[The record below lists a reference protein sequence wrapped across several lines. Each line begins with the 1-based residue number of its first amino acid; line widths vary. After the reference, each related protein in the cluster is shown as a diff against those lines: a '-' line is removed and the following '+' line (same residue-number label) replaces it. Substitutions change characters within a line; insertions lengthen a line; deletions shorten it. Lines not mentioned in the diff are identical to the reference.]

1 VCVRSVLF
9 CFKYDTGRLRPG
21 GRASSRQSNDPS
33 KDDKNSNTNADF
45 PILSRFRFD
54 HAAQFIT
61 STSTATSSSSSA
73 PSWRTDFDQ
82 QVENWVD
89 QGILRTAPP
98 DSIYVFKKKKNSK
111 PPICEALCL
120 NPAAAKSTTV
130 DDIDKQQQ
138 NFYYPHEGMS
148 SLVGAL
154 TSGNAFQVKQDVWVS
169 PSSGVK
175 YQGPPAPLG
184 CTSENTKATDNWN
197 VRALGKTIGK
207 HDHLIVAHNG
217 KCADR
222 LMSKTPAKDV
232 HNLLR
237 VNFNDRVPANG
248 GQKMTLNSLYSLT
261 LCLKGPSILSQSLQK
276 SESFIA
282 GFVQD
287 HPRLGLVTCQTN
299 KYPTTTYNKDNDDD
313 DDDSNNNNFEV
324 WTIISTAQF
333 AKKYKAPQE
342 NLPEDVIEN
351 VTKLL
356 VDSLQEDIIGNNN
369 NNSDG
374 TTTTLQSQVV
384 ESRLQ
389 LWGAAVPLNVWRGD
403 PSNDDKKSDD
413 SGSSGFIYDP
423 RYQVGVCGD
432 WLLEPSIA
440 GAWTSGRQL
449 AQHLIDASSDK
460 DENENSSKSESVG
473 FPKGYFEA
481 SQAVKK
487 LGIAALDGPIQ
498 NNDNQSIPQKSR
510 PAFRQDA
517 GSYKGSK
524 NNQNRNRKTSSTISK

>member
-1 VCVRSVLF
+1 MN
-9 CFKYDTGRLRPG
+9 P
-21 GRASSRQSNDPS
+21 
-33 KDDKNSNTNADF
+33 
-45 PILSRFRFD
+45 
-54 HAAQFIT
+54 
-61 STSTATSSSSSA
+61 SSS
-73 PSWRTDFDQ
+73 
-82 QVENWVD
+82 VV
-89 QGILRTAPP
+89 
-98 DSIYVFKKKKNSK
+98 
-111 PPICEALCL
+111 
-120 NPAAAKSTTV
+120 
-130 DDIDKQQQ
+130 DIDKPQQ
-138 NFYYPHEGMS
+138 NFYYPPEGMS
-148 SLVGAL
+148 SLVSAL
-154 TSGNAFQVKQDVWVS
+154 TSGNAFNIKQDVWVS

-197 VRALGKTIGK
+197 VRASGKTIGK
-207 HDHLIVAHNG
+207 HDHLIIAHNG

-232 HNLLR
+232 HSLLR
-237 VNFNDRVPANG
+237 VNFSDRVPVNG
-248 GQKMTLNSLYSLT
+248 GEKMTLNSLYSLT
-261 LCLKGPSILSQSLQK
+261 LCLKGPSTLSQSLQK

-313 DDDSNNNNFEV
+313 DDKSNNNFEV
-324 WTIISTAQF
+324 WTIMSTAQF

-369 NNSDG
+369 NNSNNNSDG

-403 PSNDDKKSDD
+403 PSNDDKKSND

-432 WLLEPSIA
+432 WLMEPSIA
-440 GAWTSGRQL
+440 GAWTSGRRL
-449 AQHLIDASSDK
+449 AQHLINASSDK
-460 DENENSSKSESVG
+460 DEHGNSSKSESVG
-473 FPKGYFEA
+473 FKKGYFEA

-498 NNDNQSIPQKSR
+498 NNDNQSRPAKSR
-510 PAFRQDA
+510 PASRQND

-524 NNQNRNRKTSSTISK
+524 NNQNRNRKTTSTVSK

>member
-33 KDDKNSNTNADF
+33 KDDKNSNTNADY

-175 YQGPPAPLG
+175 YKGPPAPLG

-299 KYPTTTYNKDNDDD
+299 KYPTTTYHK
-313 DDDSNNNNFEV
+313 DSNDGDDNNNLEV

-342 NLPEDVIEN
+342 FLPEDVIQN

-356 VDSLQEDIIGNNN
+356 VDSLQEDIIGNNDDN
-369 NNSDG
+369 ISSDG
-374 TTTTLQSQVV
+374 TTATLQSQVV

-389 LWGAAVPLNVWRGD
+389 LWGAGVPVNVWRGD
-403 PSNDDKKSDD
+403 PSNDDNKSND

-432 WLLEPSIA
+432 WLLEASLA
-440 GAWTSGRQL
+440 GAWTSGRRL
-449 AQHLIDASSDK
+449 AQHLIEA
-460 DENENSSKSESVG
+460 ENSSKSELVG
-473 FPKGYFEA
+473 FKKGYFEA

-498 NNDNQSIPQKSR
+498 NNDEQSIPPKSR
-510 PAFRQDA
+510 LASRQND
-517 GSYKGSK
+517 GSYEGSK
-524 NNQNRNRKTSSTISK
+524 NNQNRNRKTTSTISK